1 MVQEAG
7 LPSTSMVSVIAG
19 ALAAFGV
26 VGIILA
32 VTGAVGNQLGISTD
46 GVSTD
51 EWQNL
56 GIGAAIAVAVVL
68 FGAFF
73 FGGYTA
79 GRMSRRTG
87 ASHGAAVFA
96 FSVLV
101 VAVIVG
107 LTAWS
112 GTTDTIRDN
121 LVDNDVPTDAATWSG
136 IAIGAVI
143 AATAAMLL
151 GAVLGGIRGER
162 WHGRVEARA
171 TEARTPRTIDLTEP
185 ANQPSLEEERE
196 EHARR
201 RDEELER
208 TRVNAVA
215 SERAQT

>member
-32 VTGAVGNQLGISTD
+32 LTGAVGNQLGISTG
-46 GVSTD
+46 GVSTE
-51 EWQNL
+51 EWQNM
-56 GIGAAIAVAVVL
+56 GIGAAAAVSVVL

-96 FSVLV
+96 FGVLV

-112 GTTDTIRDN
+112 GTTETIRDS

-136 IAIGAVI
+136 IAVGAVI
-143 AATAAMLL
+143 AAVAATLL

-171 TEARTPRTIDLTEP
+171 NEARTPRTIDLTEP

-196 EHARR
+196 QRAEQ
-201 RDEELER
+201 LER
-208 TRVNAVA
+208 TRVDALA